1 MCNEVDELLAE
12 RGVRYGEFDELA
24 EISQNLKVTI
34 GSSGN
39 FNELDADQQ
48 ESLEMIAHKI
58 ARILNGDPNY
68 VDSWADI
75 AGYAQLVAQRL
86 ERDTREAEDEIEAAR
101 RGVSHKKIKK
111 AFKVLRQAGILN
123 QTA

>member
-12 RGVRYGEFDELA
+12 RGERYGEFEDHA
-24 EISQNLKVTI
+24 GISQNIKTALAVDGWTK
-34 GSSGN
+34 
-39 FNELDADQQ
+39 LDADQA
-48 ESLEMIAHKI
+48 EALEMIAHKI

-75 AGYAQLVAQRL
+75 AGYAQLVVRRL
-86 ERDTREAEDEIEAAR
+86 ERDAEEAEQEETKP
-101 RGVSHKKIKK
+101 VNLKKIKK
-111 AFKVLRQAGILN
+111 AFKILRQAGILN

>member
-12 RGVRYGEFDELA
+12 RGERYGEFMDLA
-24 EISQNLKVTI
+24 YISQDFREVMSVKPGWERLAV
-34 GSSGN
+34 
-39 FNELDADQQ
+39 DQK
-48 ESLEMIAHKI
+48 ESLEMITHKI

-75 AGYAQLVAQRL
+75 AGYAQLVVQRL
-86 ERDTREAEDEIEAAR
+86 ERDAEEAEAEAEE

-111 AFKVLRQAGILN
+111 ALKILRQAGILN